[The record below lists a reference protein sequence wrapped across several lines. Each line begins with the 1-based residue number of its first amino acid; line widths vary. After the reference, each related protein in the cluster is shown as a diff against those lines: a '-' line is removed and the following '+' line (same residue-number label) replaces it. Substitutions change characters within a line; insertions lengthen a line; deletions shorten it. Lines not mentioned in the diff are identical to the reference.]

1 MSRFGQTGIVI
12 AKCDRA
18 VDAYQHIDRTRQEV
32 YEHLVRLEVLE
43 REMIAVK
50 NSVRGE
56 LSDTGIWDVV
66 KAKLDGKTVESA
78 IDWRT
83 WAIRGVLGSLG
94 GLTVLGIV
102 FLLKTAWKV
111 LST

>member
-12 AKCDRA
+12 AKCDRS
-18 VDAYQHIDRTRQEV
+18 VDPYQHIDRARQEV

-56 LSDTGIWDVV
+56 LTDSGIWDVV
-66 KAKLDGKTVESA
+66 QARLNSQAVRYGSKFVH
-78 IDWRT
+78 
-83 WAIRGVLGSLG
+83 WAVGLAGLGVVSLLGLLFTYALK
-94 GLTVLGIV
+94 GLH
-102 FLLKTAWKV
+102 K
-111 LST
+111 S